1 MSSAPLEHPPPK
13 HRHPRLTLYLY
24 FAREALWPSLFALLG
39 LTVVVLTTNFL
50 GYSELVVNRG
60 VGAAD
65 VGRMAFWEAV
75 PVAGRMFPFAV
86 LVGCLVA
93 LGRLGADREILVL
106 EASGVAAARLVW
118 PVVSFAGV
126 MTVPALLLSV
136 YATPWANRSFDA
148 ALEEISR
155 AKPWAQFRANAVNE
169 FGGWQLEA
177 REVSP
182 AGDELTSVMLYVPDV
197 GETLFSRFGTLGVGE
212 GGAIELTLSDGSIVL
227 RPRDKQLRL
236 LRFDTATMLLPE
248 SNQGLVRTEQDRIPG
263 LPLDELMRLAASWKT
278 SGQETLPTAALAL
291 QRRFAYPAATLVFG
305 FLAVPLFLVR
315 GRYSRSS
322 GGAIGLLATLAY
334 YGIMQLAEG
343 LVQGG
348 TVGPGLGAWLP
359 NLVLVGVAA
368 ALLLRVLRSRV
379 AGLSFDRP
387 RVSTLRSKEGP
398 ARAARR
404 VRSHRYALPRYVG
417 VRFLQLVGLSFAV
430 LFVAYFLI
438 DLMDRLRWFAQHE
451 ATAIEV
457 MRFYGARAWLLAS
470 RAVPMA
476 LLVATALVVSLL
488 AVEGELIGMRAC
500 GISAPRALLPVLA
513 LAATI
518 APLYFVLNN
527 VVVPRTNALADDLK
541 QTEIKDHSTRER
553 RDRLKVGFWARSG
566 TQLLQAEFFD
576 PDRGQARDL
585 TIFDLGED
593 GLPTSRTDAAMGR
606 HIGQGWWRLAA
617 PTRVELDAGLLR
629 RVPAPRHAQLGETVE
644 VEIDTMHMPAN
655 RIAEEAR
662 AIEADGFDATPFW
675 VDFQVRMAEPLACLV
690 LPALVLFFS
699 VSGPPFP
706 GPAQTLLVS
715 AVIGVTYILL
725 AAVSS
730 SFGRSGAL
738 APVTAA
744 WGPVLLFGLI
754 AGALSVRV
762 FRRM

>member
-1 MSSAPLEHPPPK
+1 MSAAPLEYPPPK
-13 HRHPRLTLYLY
+13 HRRPQLTFYRY

-39 LTVVVLTTNFL
+39 LTVVVLTTSFF
-50 GYSELVVNRG
+50 GYSELVVNHG
-60 VGAAD
+60 VGAAE
-65 VGRMAFWEAV
+65 VGSMAFWEAV

-93 LGRLGADREILVL
+93 LGRLGADREILIL

-126 MTVPALLLSV
+126 MSLLALLLSV
-136 YATPWANRSFDA
+136 YATPWANRSFDRV
-148 ALEEISR
+148 LDEISR
-155 AKPWAQFRANAVNE
+155 TKPWAQLRANTVNR

-177 REVSP
+177 REVSST
-182 AGDELTSVMLYVPDV
+182 GEELTSVMLYVPEL
-197 GETLFSRFGTLGVGE
+197 GETLFSRSGTLGGGD
-212 GGAIELTLSDGSIVL
+212 GGAVEITLHDSAVVL
-227 RPRDKQLRL
+227 RPKGTELRL
-236 LRFDTATMLLPE
+236 LRFDTVTTLLPD
-248 SNQGLVRTEQDRIPG
+248 SDRGLMRSEEDRIPG
-263 LPLDELMRLAASWKT
+263 LPLDELMRLADSWE
-278 SGQETLPTAALAL
+278 SGRAATLPAAALAL

-305 FLAVPLFLVR
+305 FLTVPLFLAR

-322 GGAIGLLATLAY
+322 GGVIGLIATLAY
-334 YGIMQLAEG
+334 YGLMQLAEG

-348 TVGPGLGAWLP
+348 TIGPVLGAWLP
-359 NLVLVGVAA
+359 NLVLTGVAVG
-368 ALLLRVLRSRV
+368 LLVRALRSRV
-379 AGLSFDRP
+379 ASHVFDRP
-387 RVSTLRSKEGP
+387 RVSARASAEGP
-398 ARAARR
+398 GR
-404 VRSHRYALPRYVG
+404 VRSHRYALARYVG

-457 MRFYGARAWLLAS
+457 VRFYGARAWLLAS

-518 APLYFVLNN
+518 APLYFLLNN
-527 VVVPRTNALADDLK
+527 VVVPRTTALADDLK
-541 QTEIKDHSTRER
+541 QTEIKDHRTRER
-553 RDRLKVGFWARSG
+553 RNRLKVGFWVRSG
-566 TQLLQAEFFD
+566 TQLLQADFFD
-576 PDRGQARDL
+576 PDRGQTRDL
-585 TIFDLGED
+585 TVFGLGED
-593 GLPTSRTDAAMGR
+593 GLPTSRTDAASGR
-606 HIGQGWWRLAA
+606 HIGQGWWRLDE
-617 PTRVELDAGLLR
+617 PSRVDLEAGALV
-629 RVPAPRHAQLGETVE
+629 RVPAPRHAYLGETLE
-644 VEIDTMHMPAN
+644 VEIDTMHMPAS

-662 AIEADGFDATPFW
+662 AVEADGFDATPFW
-675 VDFQVRMAEPLACLV
+675 VDFQVRLAEPLACLV
-690 LPALVLFFS
+690 LPALVFFFS
-699 VSGPPFP
+699 VTGPPFP

-715 AVIGVTYILL
+715 AVVGVAYILL

-738 APVTAA
+738 SPVLAA
-744 WGPVLLFGLI
+744 WGPILLFGFI

-762 FRRM
+762 LRRM